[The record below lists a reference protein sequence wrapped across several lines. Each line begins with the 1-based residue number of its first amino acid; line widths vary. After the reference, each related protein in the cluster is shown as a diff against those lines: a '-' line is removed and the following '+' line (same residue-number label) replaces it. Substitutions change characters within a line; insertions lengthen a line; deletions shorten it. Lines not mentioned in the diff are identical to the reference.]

1 MKLDTRGPAD
11 LEVMIEY
18 LQNQNEFLKKKL
30 RDSVNETK
38 SVEKEYEKLLE
49 ENNTKSLLINTVH
62 DSIVADVYPG
72 EEGIVASC
80 LGSGCLKVVQTM
92 KEIGF
97 TKKEYSK
104 RHHSGYLG
112 QKSKE

>member
-38 SVEKEYEKLLE
+38 DVEKEYEKLLD
-49 ENNTKSLLINTVH
+49 ENNKLRMLRNKGNV
-62 DSIVADVYPG
+62 
-72 EEGIVASC
+72 
-80 LGSGCLKVVQTM
+80 L
-92 KEIGF
+92 
-97 TKKEYSK
+97 
-104 RHHSGYLG
+104 
-112 QKSKE
+112 

>member
-38 SVEKEYEKLLE
+38 ALEKEYEKLLE
-49 ENNTKSLLINTVH
+49 ENNKLRMLRNKGNV
-62 DSIVADVYPG
+62 
-72 EEGIVASC
+72 
-80 LGSGCLKVVQTM
+80 L
-92 KEIGF
+92 
-97 TKKEYSK
+97 
-104 RHHSGYLG
+104 
-112 QKSKE
+112 

>member
-38 SVEKEYEKLLE
+38 AVEKEYEKLLD
-49 ENNTKSLLINTVH
+49 ENNKLRMLRN
-62 DSIVADVYPG
+62 
-72 EEGIVASC
+72 EG
-80 LGSGCLKVVQTM
+80 KV
-92 KEIGF
+92 
-97 TKKEYSK
+97 
-104 RHHSGYLG
+104 L
-112 QKSKE
+112 

>member
-38 SVEKEYEKLLE
+38 AVEKEYEKLLD
-49 ENNTKSLLINTVH
+49 ENNKLRVLRNK
-62 DSIVADVYPG
+62 G
-72 EEGIVASC
+72 
-80 LGSGCLKVVQTM
+80 KV
-92 KEIGF
+92 
-97 TKKEYSK
+97 
-104 RHHSGYLG
+104 L
-112 QKSKE
+112 

>member
-38 SVEKEYEKLLE
+38 AVEKEYEKLLD
-49 ENNTKSLLINTVH
+49 ENNKLRMLRNK
-62 DSIVADVYPG
+62 G
-72 EEGIVASC
+72 
-80 LGSGCLKVVQTM
+80 KV
-92 KEIGF
+92 
-97 TKKEYSK
+97 
-104 RHHSGYLG
+104 L
-112 QKSKE
+112 

>member
-49 ENNTKSLLINTVH
+49 ENNKLRMLRN
-62 DSIVADVYPG
+62 
-72 EEGIVASC
+72 
-80 LGSGCLKVVQTM
+80 K
-92 KEIGF
+92 
-97 TKKEYSK
+97 
-104 RHHSGYLG
+104 G
-112 QKSKE
+112 QVL

>member
-38 SVEKEYEKLLE
+38 AVEKEYEKLLD
-49 ENNTKSLLINTVH
+49 ENNKLRMLRNKGNV
-62 DSIVADVYPG
+62 
-72 EEGIVASC
+72 
-80 LGSGCLKVVQTM
+80 L
-92 KEIGF
+92 
-97 TKKEYSK
+97 
-104 RHHSGYLG
+104 
-112 QKSKE
+112 

>member
-38 SVEKEYEKLLE
+38 AVEKEYEKLLE
-49 ENNTKSLLINTVH
+49 ENNKLRMLRN
-62 DSIVADVYPG
+62 
-72 EEGIVASC
+72 EG
-80 LGSGCLKVVQTM
+80 KV
-92 KEIGF
+92 
-97 TKKEYSK
+97 
-104 RHHSGYLG
+104 L
-112 QKSKE
+112 

>member
-38 SVEKEYEKLLE
+38 AVEKEYEKLLD
-49 ENNTKSLLINTVH
+49 ENNKLRMSRNKGNVL
-62 DSIVADVYPG
+62 
-72 EEGIVASC
+72 
-80 LGSGCLKVVQTM
+80 
-92 KEIGF
+92 
-97 TKKEYSK
+97 
-104 RHHSGYLG
+104 
-112 QKSKE
+112 

>member
-38 SVEKEYEKLLE
+38 AVEKEYEKLLE
-49 ENNTKSLLINTVH
+49 ENNKLRMLRNK
-62 DSIVADVYPG
+62 G
-72 EEGIVASC
+72 
-80 LGSGCLKVVQTM
+80 KV
-92 KEIGF
+92 
-97 TKKEYSK
+97 
-104 RHHSGYLG
+104 L
-112 QKSKE
+112 

>member
-38 SVEKEYEKLLE
+38 AVEKEYEKLLD
-49 ENNTKSLLINTVH
+49 ENNKLRMSRNK
-62 DSIVADVYPG
+62 G
-72 EEGIVASC
+72 
-80 LGSGCLKVVQTM
+80 KV
-92 KEIGF
+92 
-97 TKKEYSK
+97 
-104 RHHSGYLG
+104 L
-112 QKSKE
+112 

>member
-38 SVEKEYEKLLE
+38 AVEKEYEKLLD
-49 ENNTKSLLINTVH
+49 ENNKLRMLRN
-62 DSIVADVYPG
+62 
-72 EEGIVASC
+72 
-80 LGSGCLKVVQTM
+80 K
-92 KEIGF
+92 
-97 TKKEYSK
+97 
-104 RHHSGYLG
+104 G
-112 QKSKE
+112 QVL

>member
-1 MKLDTRGPAD
+1 MKLDSRGPAD

-49 ENNTKSLLINTVH
+49 ENNKLRMLRN
-62 DSIVADVYPG
+62 
-72 EEGIVASC
+72 
-80 LGSGCLKVVQTM
+80 K
-92 KEIGF
+92 
-97 TKKEYSK
+97 
-104 RHHSGYLG
+104 G
-112 QKSKE
+112 QVL